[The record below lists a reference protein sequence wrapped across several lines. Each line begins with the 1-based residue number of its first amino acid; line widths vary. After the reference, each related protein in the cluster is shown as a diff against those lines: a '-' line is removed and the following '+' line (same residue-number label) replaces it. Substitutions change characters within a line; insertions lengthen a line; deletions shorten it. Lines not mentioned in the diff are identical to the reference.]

1 MSKLYVYQVKGIL
14 EKPNKDIGGMRVLV
28 CSKDFFDSVD
38 VPSDIFD
45 KETLSYLKYRLA
57 VNEFIDVR
65 KLPVSI
71 INKIRIPMNK
81 WLDNW
86 IKTNFKGGKKNK
98 DLWLKYHELAKQFKI
113 KLKL

>member
-45 KETLSYLKYRLA
+45 KETLSSWK
-57 VNEFIDVR
+57 NSIDKIKDEFDAEIKKR
-65 KLPVSI
+65 SETI
-71 INKIRIPMNK
+71 NNKIYEI
-81 WLDNW
+81 
-86 IKTNFKGGKKNK
+86 
-98 DLWLKYHELAKQFKI
+98 QFQLFQI
-113 KLKL
+113 